1 MKHRLVGTAVLV
13 ALGIIIWPVLFDTTP
28 VREISQ
34 RSKIPEAPPVERFA
48 ISEPEAP
55 QLPPQPDYSAERAA
69 SAEAGETSVM
79 DTAASAV
86 PLQPAEPVAQ
96 APAPES
102 EAAEPAP
109 RDSEPEPA
117 LLDRHDLPVQWA
129 VQLGVFGKL
138 ENAQDIKRR
147 AEKSGYHA
155 ILQTVRDGSAIQYRV
170 YVDPKLDKQAA
181 QKLATEI
188 AKNLGVKGY
197 VTGYYP

>member
-86 PLQPAEPVAQ
+86 PLQPAEPV
-96 APAPES
+96 
-102 EAAEPAP
+102 
-109 RDSEPEPA
+109 
-117 LLDRHDLPVQWA
+117 QWA

-197 VTGYYP
+197 VTRYYP

>member
-13 ALGIIIWPVLFDTTP
+13 ALGIIIWPVLFDTSP

-34 RSKIPEAPPVERFA
+34 RSKIPVAPPVERFA

-69 SAEAGETSVM
+69 SAEAGESPVM
-79 DTAASAV
+79 DSADGAAPV
-86 PLQPAEPVAQ
+86 QPAEPVVQ
-96 APAPES
+96 PLEPES
-102 EAAEPAP
+102 RSAEPG
-109 RDSEPEPA
+109 RQDSGPAPA

-129 VQLGVFGKL
+129 VQLGVFAKL
-138 ENAQDIKRR
+138 ENAQEIKRR

-155 ILQTVRDGSAIQYRV
+155 ILQTVRDAGAIQHRV

-188 AKNLGVKGY
+188 EKNLGVKGY
-197 VTGYYP
+197 VTRYYP